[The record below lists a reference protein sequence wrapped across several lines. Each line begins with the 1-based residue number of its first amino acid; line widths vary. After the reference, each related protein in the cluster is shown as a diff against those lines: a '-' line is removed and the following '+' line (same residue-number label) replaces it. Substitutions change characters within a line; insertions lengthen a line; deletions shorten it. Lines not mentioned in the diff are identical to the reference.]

1 MLAKNYAPLVSIWLA
16 LSACNSGIDT
26 IAEDPTAGSNSTGG
40 AGKSSTSGSGGSASS
55 GTAGSD
61 VPGAGGSDSTG
72 ASGSEA
78 GGDVTAGGAGGGG
91 GAAGQT
97 NPVEGG
103 VDAQPD
109 AGATANGLGAYW
121 KLDEASGNAAADSS
135 GHNHTATVVGA
146 TFVTGKVGA
155 HAANFNGT
163 SAYAEATGP
172 VVDTTKPYTVA
183 AWVQLTAVTGFKT
196 AVSIDGASV
205 SAFFLQLR
213 GDSGGRFGFSALPTD
228 APGTATFALGKTTP
242 MVNTWYHI
250 AGVFDGANLKLYVN
264 GVPED
269 SKPFATAWAGK
280 GSTAI
285 GRGFYGGA
293 RADFGRVS
301 SMKCGSSMAR

>member
-1 MLAKNYAPLVSIWLA
+1 MRS
-16 LSACNSGIDT
+16 
-26 IAEDPTAGSNSTGG
+26 PTQVRPRT
-40 AGKSSTSGSGGSASS
+40 AS
-55 GTAGSD
+55 
-61 VPGAGGSDSTG
+61 V
-72 ASGSEA
+72 
-78 GGDVTAGGAGGGG
+78 
-91 GAAGQT
+91 
-97 NPVEGG
+97 
-103 VDAQPD
+103 
-109 AGATANGLGAYW
+109 AYW
-121 KLDEASGNAAADSS
+121 KLDEASGTTAADSS

-155 HAANFNGT
+155 HAASFNGT

-213 GDSGGRFGFSALPTD
+213 ADSGGRFGFSALPTD
-228 APGTATFALGKTTP
+228 TPGTATFALGKATP
-242 MVNTWYHI
+242 MINTWYHI

-264 GVPED
+264 GVLED

-285 GRGFYGGA
+285 GRGFYSGG
-293 RADFGRVS
+293 RADFWPGLIDEVRLFNGALS
-301 SMKCGSSMAR
+301 DAEILALATP